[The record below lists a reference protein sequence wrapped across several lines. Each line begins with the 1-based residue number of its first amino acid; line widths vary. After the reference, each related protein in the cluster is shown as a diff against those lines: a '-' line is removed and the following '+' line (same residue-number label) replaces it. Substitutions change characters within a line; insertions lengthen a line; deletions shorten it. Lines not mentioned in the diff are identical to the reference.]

1 MDIVVELVKV
11 EVDVNF
17 RDIFKVLIDI
27 LCESGYL
34 DIVEFL
40 RKVGVSIF
48 LKDKYFRLLMFV
60 C

>member
-40 RKVGVSIF
+40 RKVGVSII